1 MFVVVIVLVVI
12 GVVADLTKSVRS
24 HMKSDATTVKG
35 YLESLPAER
44 RAAIEKVREVIL
56 ENLPKGYQ
64 ESISLGMLAYSVP
77 LSHLSDTYN
86 GQPLWYAALASQKN
100 YMAVYLMTV
109 YGDKK
114 MEQWFRARYK
124 ACGKKLD
131 MGKSCIRFKTV
142 DDLPLD
148 LIGEVIAK
156 VPLDEWVERYRQ
168 SRQKP
173 AAGRKRAAN

>member
-1 MFVVVIVLVVI
+1 
-12 GVVADLTKSVRS
+12 
-24 HMKSDATTVKG
+24 MKSNATTVKG

-44 RAAIEKVREVIL
+44 REAIETVRRVIL
-56 ENLPKGYQ
+56 DNLPKGYE
-64 ESISLGMLAYSVP
+64 ESMSLGMLAYSVP
-77 LSHLSDTYN
+77 LSRLPDTYN

-114 MEQWFRARYK
+114 MEQWFRSRYK

-131 MGKSCIRFKTV
+131 MGRSCIRFRKV

-148 LIGEVIAK
+148 LIGEAIAK
-156 VPLDEWVERYRQ
+156 VPLDAWVERYKQ
-168 SRQKP
+168 SRQKQ
-173 AAGRKRAAN
+173 AAGSKRAGS

>member
-1 MFVVVIVLVVI
+1 
-12 GVVADLTKSVRS
+12 
-24 HMKSDATTVKG
+24 MKSAATTVKD

-44 RAAIEKVREVIL
+44 REAIETVRRVIL
-56 ENLPKGYQ
+56 DNLPKGYE
-64 ESISLGMLAYSVP
+64 ESMSLGMLAYSVP
-77 LSHLSDTYN
+77 LSRLPDTYN

-109 YGDKK
+109 YGDKT
-114 MEQWFRARYK
+114 MEQWFRSRYK

-131 MGKSCIRFKTV
+131 MGKSCIRFKKL

-156 VPLDEWVERYRQ
+156 VPLDVWVERYKQ
-168 SRQKP
+168 SRS
-173 AAGRKRAAN
+173 GR